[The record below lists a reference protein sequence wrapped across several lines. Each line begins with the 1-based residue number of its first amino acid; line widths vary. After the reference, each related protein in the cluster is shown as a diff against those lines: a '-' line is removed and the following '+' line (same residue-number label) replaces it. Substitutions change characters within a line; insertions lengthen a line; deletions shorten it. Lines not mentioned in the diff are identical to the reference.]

1 MKAYIETFGCQMN
14 ESDSER
20 IAYLLEKTGYRET
33 DNIKESDIIV
43 LNTCTVREKAKN
55 RLYGHIG
62 NLKKIKSKK
71 RGVLICVGGCASQ
84 DLKEKI
90 IEDFPFV
97 DIVFGTMNIPEIPEL
112 IQKRISSG
120 KSICSVKKEGYDRD
134 IFKVRRMCKFKAFI
148 PIIIGCD
155 NYCSYCIVPMVRGR
169 EKSIEAGIILSYA
182 KELAEQGVI
191 EVTLT
196 GQNVNSYGNNLKHR
210 CTFPELLEKVSDIDS
225 LKRIRF
231 MTSHPK
237 DFSKELTGIIKERD
251 NIVKHIHLPFQAGS
265 DKILKK
271 MNRGYN
277 RNYYLSVIENIRKE
291 IPDCSITTDIIVGFP
306 GEERKDF
313 LETLDIVKKVRFN
326 RAYTFIYSPR
336 EGTRAAKMEDSIHPG
351 EKRKWFKEL
360 LEVQNLISFEENKKF
375 KNSKVKVLV
384 EGKDTKNS
392 GMLEGRMEN
401 NTIVNFKGSTK
412 LTGKIVPVVI
422 KEVKT
427 FYLTGELYNEKEPE
441 G

>member
-20 IAYLLEKTGYRET
+20 IAYLLEKIGYRKT
-33 DNIKESDIIV
+33 DNVIESDIIV
-43 LNTCTVREKAKN
+43 LNTCTVREKARN

-71 RGVLICVGGCASQ
+71 RDVLICVGGCASQ

-97 DIVFGTMNIPEIPEL
+97 DVVFGTMNISELPEL
-112 IQKRISSG
+112 IKKRISSG
-120 KSICSVKKEGYDRD
+120 KSICSVKKEGFDPD

-155 NYCSYCIVPMVRGR
+155 NYCSYCIVPMVRGK
-169 EKSIEAGIILSYA
+169 EKSIEPGVIISYA

-196 GQNVNSYGNNLKHR
+196 GQNVNSYGKNLKQR
-210 CTFPELLEKVSDIDS
+210 FTFPELLEKVSDIDG

-237 DFSKELTGIIKERD
+237 DFSEGLTGIIKKRN
-251 NIVKHIHLPFQAGS
+251 NIAKHIHLPFQAGS

-271 MNRGYN
+271 MNRGYGMN
-277 RNYYLSVIENIRKE
+277 DYLGIIENIRKE

-313 LETLDIVKKVRFN
+313 LKTLDIVKKVRFN

-336 EGTRAAKMEDSIHPG
+336 KGTRAAKMEDGIPPD

-375 KNSKVKVLV
+375 INSKVKVLV

-412 LTGKIVPVVI
+412 LVGKIVPVVI
-422 KEVKT
+422 KEAKT
-427 FYLTGELYNEKEPE
+427 FYLTGELYNEEKPE

>member
-20 IAYLLEKTGYRET
+20 ITYLLEKAGYRQT
-33 DNIKESDIIV
+33 DNITEADIIV
-43 LNTCTVREKAKN
+43 LNTCTVREKAIN

-62 NLKKIKSKK
+62 NLKRIKSKK
-71 RGVLICVGGCASQ
+71 RDILICVGGCASQ

-97 DIVFGTMNIPEIPEL
+97 DVVFGTMNISELPEL
-112 IQKRISSG
+112 IRKRISSG
-120 KSICSVKKEGYDRD
+120 KSICSVKKDGSDRN
-134 IFKVRRMCKFKAFI
+134 IFKVRRMFKFKAFI
-148 PIIIGCD
+148 PIITGCD
-155 NYCSYCIVPMVRGR
+155 NYCSYCIVPAVRGK
-169 EKSIEAGIILSYA
+169 EKSIEADIIVSYA
-182 KELAEQGVI
+182 KELAVQGVI
-191 EVTLT
+191 EVMLI
-196 GQNVNSYGNNLKHR
+196 GQNVNSYGKNLKCR
-210 CTFPELLEKVSDIDS
+210 CTFPELLEKVSDIEG

-237 DFSKELTGIIKERD
+237 DFSKELTGIIKERP

-265 DKILKK
+265 DRILKK

-277 RNYYLSVIENIRKE
+277 RNDYLNIIENIRNE

-313 LETLDIVKKVRFN
+313 LKTLDIVKKVRFN

-336 EGTRAAKMEDSIHPG
+336 KGTRAAEMENKTNPV

-360 LEVQNLISFEENKKF
+360 LEVQNLISLQENKKLE
-375 KNSKVKVLV
+375 NIKVKVLV

-412 LTGKIVPVVI
+412 LLGKIVPVVI
-422 KEVKT
+422 KEAKT
-427 FYLTGELYNEKEPE
+427 FYLIGELYNGERQ
-441 G
+441 